1 MHLQYLLVPS
11 RNKFSP
17 KSDQESS
24 ERLHRRSCRG
34 FQVRMKQIAILTNE
48 LPPYR
53 RPIFELLGQQNGLD
67 VRIYLST
74 RKEPHRLWDLAGD
87 LPHAK
92 VQTIPN
98 IAINARDKRRD
109 RLIHFPVGALPILL
123 RNRPDAVISGEFG
136 FRTLMAW
143 LYCVTFR
150 KPLIIW
156 SGETTD
162 GAATASTAQRLIRR
176 FLTRRATGFLAY
188 GEAARR
194 YLHHLGANDEKI
206 SILAQSVDNEY
217 WRSAVHAANTELALN
232 RHEIVGHV
240 VLCVGNL
247 LYPKGIHHLI
257 QAWANLPEQLQQ
269 GNTLLLVGDGSERD
283 RLQALA
289 AELRAQNVVFAGPIA
304 HHEIAA
310 YYALAHFLVLP
321 TLLDVWGLVVNE
333 AMASGV
339 PVLCSRYAGCAEE
352 LIIPGETGD
361 VFDPED
367 TIAFSDLL
375 RKWLQRPTT
384 PPNSVLQEHIQH
396 WSFSRSV
403 SGIIERLEK
412 VGIPLSSSDESRQS
426 R

>member
-156 SGETTD
+156 SGETAV
-162 GAATASTAQRLIRR
+162 GAATASRVQRMLRH
-176 FLTRRATGFLAY
+176 FLTRRAAGFLAY
-188 GEAARR
+188 GQAARR
-194 YLHHLGANDEKI
+194 YLHHLGADNEKI
-206 SILAQSVDNEY
+206 SVLTQSVDNDY
-217 WRSAVHAANTELALN
+217 WINSTHSADKTLVRNQKN
-232 RHEIVGHV
+232 VIGRG
-240 VLCVGNL
+240 VLCVSDL
-247 LYPKGIHHLI
+247 VHRKGIRHLI
-257 QAWANLPEQLQQ
+257 QAWASLPKHLQT
-269 GNTLLLVGDGSERD
+269 GNTLLLVGDGRE
-283 RLQALA
+283 
-289 AELRAQNVVFAGPIA
+289 RAQLEALTALLEAENIVFVGAVP
-304 HHEIAA
+304 HDQVAA
-310 YYALAHFLVLP
+310 YYAAADLAILP

-333 AMASGV
+333 AMASGI
-339 PVLCSRYAGCAEE
+339 PVLCSKNAGCAEE
-352 LIIPGETGD
+352 LIIPGMTGD
-361 VFDPED
+361 VFDPKDEV
-367 TIAFSDLL
+367 ALSRLL
-375 RKWLQRPTT
+375 EAWLQRPLVT
-384 PPNSVLQEHIQH
+384 PNPILQEHIQQ
-396 WSFSRSV
+396 WSFERSV
-403 SGIIERLEK
+403 SGILEILNK
-412 VGIPLSSSDESRQS
+412 VGIRPASNDTHL
-426 R
+426 